1 MIAIF
6 CVATPSRH
14 RYVNMFR
21 IFSGPWDSITLSH
34 CRCRETI
41 KLSRAQLYQVL
52 YSSYIKK
59 SLARTEIFR
68 CQTQTCNR
76 VSLYV
81 HSKRRWSGSAQIPL
95 MGEEN
100 SWIRFWQSAG
110 LESKV
115 QSSPSLIWR
124 RGSCRAHTHR
134 RWAAGHSDQSWT
146 GSWKQHKIF
155 YASGLY
161 EVLHLKNTWPCFTDI
176 GLWGEK

>member
-68 CQTQTCNR
+68 
-76 VSLYV
+76 VSDTDLYPGFITVYV
-81 HSKRRWSGSAQIPL
+81 HSKRQWSGSAQIPL

-110 LESKV
+110 LESTV
-115 QSSPSLIWR
+115 QSSPSPIWR
-124 RGSCRAHTHR
+124 RGSCLAHTHR

-146 GSWKQHKIF
+146 GSWKQHKICYR
-155 YASGLY
+155 YACGLY
-161 EVLHLKNTWPCFTDI
+161 EVQYYT
-176 GLWGEK
+176 